1 MFGYEEGAFTG
12 AKKNGKPG
20 KFELAD
26 GGTIFLDEIGDLP
39 LSLQGKLLQVLQSGS
54 FTRVGGTS
62 EISVD
67 VRVIAATN
75 RSLEKMIEEGLFR
88 EDLYY
93 RLMVLNLTIPP
104 LRERPEDI
112 MPCCDFFMKQAMRI
126 NNFERKTIDNEAR
139 KLLAKYDWP
148 GNVRE
153 LRNVIN
159 RVYVMSSSSVITC
172 ETLVSAFQSS
182 KAHYNSFSETKS
194 PEELLQE
201 KRFQVNRAYVE
212 LLKEALLLT
221 NGNKKDAAELMGV
234 SRKTIYN
241 MLEKYKDFM

>member
-1 MFGYEEGAFTG
+1 HAQTKLLRTLET
-12 AKKNGKPG
+12 NQITRI
-20 KFELAD
+20 
-26 GGTIFLDEIGDLP
+26 GGT
-39 LSLQGKLLQVLQSGS
+39 KN
-54 FTRVGGTS
+54 
-62 EISVD
+62 ISVD

-126 NNFERKTIDNEAR
+126 NNAERKTIDSEAR
-139 KLLAKYDWP
+139 KLLSNYDWP

-159 RVYVMSSSSVITC
+159 RVYVMSSSAVITS

-182 KAHYNSFSETKS
+182 KIHYNSFSETKS
-194 PEELLQE
+194 PEELLRE
-201 KRFQVNRAYVE
+201 KRRMVDHAYGE

-221 NGNKKDAAELMGV
+221 NGNKKDAAELLGV

-241 MLEKYKDFM
+241 MLEKYKDSM